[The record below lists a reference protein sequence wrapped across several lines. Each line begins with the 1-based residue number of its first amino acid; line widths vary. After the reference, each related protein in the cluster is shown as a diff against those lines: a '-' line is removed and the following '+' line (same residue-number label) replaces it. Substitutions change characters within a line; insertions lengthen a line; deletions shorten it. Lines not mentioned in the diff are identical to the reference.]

1 LARTAWT
8 LVLLVW
14 CSSAFGQTTAPTD
27 PTAAPVVDPA
37 APPTEPQADAPT
49 EPPADEPGDT
59 PPALDEDPDKVP
71 MPSLPATDLDAAQGL
86 PLVLIEITG
95 LRRIAPADV
104 QGYMKLKVGAPF
116 DAAGLRADVRALW
129 RSGSFEDLEV
139 DLHTN
144 PNGISLRFHV
154 KERATVNVVEF
165 EGNEE
170 IDDDDLAEAL
180 EVKVDSVLSRPAL
193 GRALQKIRDMYAE
206 KGYFLAEATH
216 EVVAGKNNVVTVRFI
231 VKENSQV
238 SVKRVTFIG
247 NESISTSE
255 LKGVMIT
262 GNPGLLAF
270 GSGGPFRQDAFER
283 DIAMIS
289 AMYYDRG
296 FLQVSVSTPR
306 VMLTPDKSGIEV
318 SVTIDEGPRFKIRQ
332 LRVFEMGPDGTEVE
346 PIGGRRALR
355 LMVRAESGDYF
366 NRAQLLEDLG
376 FIRSL
381 YRDEGYA
388 NVVAEPQTSV
398 DAQSREVDV
407 VIPIVRG
414 PVVYFERIEMRGN
427 PKTRDRVIR
436 RELEIVEG
444 QKFSETGM
452 NRSRARVTA
461 LGYFERVDISTE
473 QGSAPDR
480 LTVYIDVTEK
490 PTGTFQVGAG
500 FSSIENFIATAQVQ
514 QANLFGNGQNISLQ
528 AQLSGIR
535 QLVNLRL
542 VEPYFLESK
551 FSASVDLF
559 DQLRAYNDFSQRSQG
574 GALTF
579 GYPLVTP
586 EVNVALTYSATLDTV
601 STGGNSTLLGGT
613 SGRIS
618 AFSQLPLA
626 NLFNFGV
633 TSSIRPSISFDTRD
647 NRLFPTSGVF
657 INVSTEWATRVL
669 ASENE
674 FVRNKWTGRFYV
686 PIWKGLVLKMNT
698 EAGMVTS
705 PKASGV
711 PIFARF
717 FLGGILDLRGFLF
730 RSVGPRMPLTQ
741 STDPNSAPI
750 TNGANIGGNLMYYQ
764 NVELEFP
771 IFDAVG
777 LRAVVFTDLGNA
789 WNLEGNYCAAAG
801 GATLFA
807 EVSPCFTIDSLL
819 AVRTSWGFGL
829 RWFSPLGPLRF
840 EWGFPFKPLPYEESS
855 RFEFTIGNFF

>member
-1 LARTAWT
+1 
-8 LVLLVW
+8 
-14 CSSAFGQTTAPTD
+14 
-27 PTAAPVVDPA
+27 
-37 APPTEPQADAPT
+37 
-49 EPPADEPGDT
+49 
-59 PPALDEDPDKVP
+59 

-206 KGYFLAEATH
+206 KGYFLAEAKH

>member
-116 DAAGLRADVRALW
+116 DATGLRADVRALW

>member
-1 LARTAWT
+1 
-8 LVLLVW
+8 
-14 CSSAFGQTTAPTD
+14 
-27 PTAAPVVDPA
+27 
-37 APPTEPQADAPT
+37 
-49 EPPADEPGDT
+49 
-59 PPALDEDPDKVP
+59 

-116 DAAGLRADVRALW
+116 DATGLRADVRALW

-206 KGYFLAEATH
+206 KGYFLAEAKH